1 MNSYIKVVVL
11 ILAGLLVLIPF
22 AASEPDGLEKTVET
36 LGVEETDSTY
46 TGLMADYNVE
56 GVENS
61 FTSTAIAGVTGF
73 LVVLGLGVVLGK
85 SLNKTNKTTKKN
97 NKQGKLL
104 NSHRPIKV
112 VNRALL
118 DPPIQLSRVLFL
130 T

>member
-1 MNSYIKVVVL
+1 MNSYFKVVIL

-22 AASEPDGLEKTVET
+22 ASSEPDGLEKSVET

-61 FTSTAIAGVTGF
+61 FTSTAIAGVAGF

-85 SLNKTNKTTKKN
+85 SLNKTTKK
-97 NKQGKLL
+97 
-104 NSHRPIKV
+104 
-112 VNRALL
+112 
-118 DPPIQLSRVLFL
+118 
-130 T
+130 